1 VTHVRGFG
9 KKKIL
14 KEKESLENLG
24 VDGKITS
31 GEYYLIKMEMCGM
44 D

>member
-1 VTHVRGFG
+1 MGGACDPCTGKEIDVRGFG

-14 KEKESLENLG
+14 KEKERLENLG

-31 GEYYLIKMEMCGM
+31 G
-44 D
+44 